1 MRVFLR
7 SFHAVDQARADGRR
21 GEIRHLEEC
30 VASIL
35 YSEVR
40 KGMVVIRDDGQLYYV
55 VDRELRTPGNLP
67 SKLTLKL
74 KNLKTGFVNEQRVH
88 PEDKVEQAYLEKREM
103 QYLYKDSDGYVFMDT
118 ETYDQVTL
126 DDDMV
131 GEEML
136 YLKEENKIQVT
147 FHAGKAL
154 SVELPSQVVL
164 TVTETD
170 PALKGATAA
179 AQYKPAT
186 LETGL
191 KTQVPPHIATG
202 DRVVI
207 DTRDGKYLGR
217 EK

>member
-1 MRVFLR
+1 M
-7 SFHAVDQARADGRR
+7 
-21 GEIRHLEEC
+21 
-30 VASIL
+30 ASIL

-40 KGMVVIRDDGQLYYV
+40 KGMVIRKDDGQLYYC

-74 KNLKTGFVNEQRVH
+74 KNIKTGFVNELRVH

-118 ETYDQVTL
+118 ESYDQVTL
-126 DDDMV
+126 SEDMV
-131 GEEML
+131 GEEMK

-147 FHAGKAL
+147 FFEEKAL
-154 SVELPSQVVL
+154 SVELPATVELQ
-164 TVTETD
+164 VTETE

-186 LETGL
+186 LETGIKL
-191 KTQVPPHIATG
+191 QVPPFIEIG
-202 DRVVI
+202 EKIVV
-207 DTRDGKYLGR
+207 DTRDGKYLSR
-217 EK
+217 VK

>member
-1 MRVFLR
+1 M
-7 SFHAVDQARADGRR
+7 A
-21 GEIRHLEEC
+21 EEE

-40 KGMVVIRDDGQLYYV
+40 KGMVIRRDDGQLYYC

-74 KNLKTGFVNEQRVH
+74 KNLKTGFVNELRVH

-103 QYLYKDSDGYVFMDT
+103 QYLYKDSDGFVFMDT

-126 DDDMV
+126 GEDMV
-131 GEEML
+131 GDMLL
-136 YLKEENKIQVT
+136 YLKEEAKIQVT
-147 FHAGKAL
+147 FHDGKAL
-154 SVELPSQVVL
+154 SIELPTTVEL
-164 TVTETD
+164 TVTETE

-186 LETGL
+186 LDTGL
-191 KTQVPPHIATG
+191 KITVPSFIEIG
-202 DRVVI
+202 EKIVV
-207 DTRDGKYLGR
+207 DTTEGKYLR
-217 EK
+217 RAK

>member
-1 MRVFLR
+1 M
-7 SFHAVDQARADGRR
+7 
-21 GEIRHLEEC
+21 
-30 VASIL
+30 ASIL

-40 KGMVVIRDDGQLYYV
+40 KGMVIVRDDGQLYYV

-74 KNLKTGFVNEQRVH
+74 KNIKTGFVTDQRVH

-118 ETYDQVTL
+118 ESYDQVTL
-126 DDDMV
+126 SEDMV
-131 GEEML
+131 GDEML
-136 YLKEENKIQVT
+136 FLKEENKIQVT
-147 FHAGKAL
+147 FHDGKPL
-154 SVELPSQVVL
+154 SVELPSQVEL

-191 KTQVPPHIATG
+191 KIQVPPHIATG
-202 DRVVI
+202 DKIIV

-217 EK
+217 VK

>member
-1 MRVFLR
+1 
-7 SFHAVDQARADGRR
+7 
-21 GEIRHLEEC
+21 

-40 KGMVVIRDDGQLYYV
+40 KGMVIRREDGQLYYV

-88 PEDKVEQAYLEKREM
+88 PSDKVEQAYLEKREM

-126 DDDMV
+126 EQGMV
-131 GEEML
+131 AEEMQ
-136 YLKEENKIQVT
+136 YLKEESKIQVT
-147 FHAGKAL
+147 FNDGKAL
-154 SVELPSQVVL
+154 SVELPA
-164 TVTETD
+164 TVELRVTDTE

-186 LETGL
+186 LDTGL
-191 KTQVPPHIATG
+191 KIQVPAFVEIG
-202 DRVVI
+202 EKVVV

-217 EK
+217 VK